1 MQKENIFKNIPEKEN
16 NEEIFEKLFS
26 GKNFNIERIISDG
39 QTTPEGEWLE
49 EEGEEWVILL
59 EGNSK
64 IEFGNGDS
72 VEMKKGDW
80 ILIPPKTIHKVTYT
94 SINPKCI
101 WLAVHI
107 ANNK

>member
-49 EEGEEWVILL
+49 EEGLL
-59 EGNSK
+59 
-64 IEFGNGDS
+64 
-72 VEMKKGDW
+72 KK
-80 ILIPPKTIHKVTYT
+80 
-94 SINPKCI
+94 
-101 WLAVHI
+101 
-107 ANNK
+107 